1 MKRHSLWKITLCVAI
16 FLAGCGTQVPL
27 SGRAYEEYQK
37 SIKPYIAYWTKDG
50 MTEDGR
56 LWDWVG
62 CGGGNDGSFSWKT
75 KEQMPGESNEQSSRR
90 QRDDHQRC
98 MIQRGYR
105 YTGDCSS
112 PEMKSRPLC
121 GAP

>member
-1 MKRHSLWKITLCVAI
+1 MGMVLAISLLLV
-16 FLAGCGTQVPL
+16 GCGIGGYSMTGMVL
-27 SGRAYEEYQK
+27 EKDLK
-37 SIKPYIAYWTKDG
+37 SINPYIAYWTKDG
-50 MTEDGR
+50 MTEEGR
-56 LWDWVG
+56 LRDWVG
-62 CGGGNDGSFSWKT
+62 CGGGNDGSFSWKI
-75 KEQMPGESNEQSSRR
+75 KEQIPGESNEQSSRR

-112 PEMKSRPLC
+112 PEKKSKPLC